1 MRKKYLYLTLVAS
14 LVLSAGVTGQSSDP
28 VVLSYQRNFIRAS
41 MATKIELLNDA
52 SRITN
57 VNMTPLY
64 VESIEFVLDNLP
76 ILGQDAQLVDIASVS
91 ASKLEQYRD
100 ASSVDSLKRLLS
112 SMTDPKVRI
121 SVLNAFSTLAKGR
134 QEDIA
139 FLDSWFIG
147 AVDGTIS
154 GSPTDTRVLSA
165 CATALGK
172 LGASSSFAP
181 LFKAYTSNLDSSVV
195 VASQNA
201 ANMIT
206 EGYSSQI
213 LAIIRD
219 NPVKDVQAALALSTR
234 REDLPNAE
242 RGQIAEAVFVR
253 FSSLEGDDAARQS
266 TKDLVRESMRQLAA
280 LSWSQASPSV
290 VKFFYRVQGEYK
302 NGQPHSDMMLPVI
315 ACMGSMAT
323 NEAAQA
329 LSIFLG
335 LLNSETEQKKTY
347 NEQLLLA
354 VISSLGELGDKTA
367 FDYLLYVGYLE
378 YPETV
383 KQASRDALARLN
395 W

>member
-1 MRKKYLYLTLVAS
+1 MKKKCLYLALFAFLALS
-14 LVLSAGVTGQSSDP
+14 LDAYAQSSDP

-64 VESIEFVLDNLP
+64 VDSIGFVLSNLTV
-76 ILGQDAQLVDIASVS
+76 LGQDAQLVEIASVS
-91 ASKLEQYRD
+91 ASKLAQYRD
-100 ASSVDSLKRLLS
+100 PSAIPSLRKLLATL
-112 SMTDPKVRI
+112 TDPKVRLSVI
-121 SVLNAFSTLAKGR
+121 NAYSVLAKDR
-134 QEDIA
+134 KDDIA
-139 FLDSWFIG
+139 FLDSWFAG
-147 AVDGTIS
+147 AVDLALSGT
-154 GSPTDTRVLSA
+154 PADQRVLSA

-172 LGASSSFAP
+172 LGAASSFLP
-181 LFKAYTSNLDSSVV
+181 LFRASLSNLDSSVV
-195 VASQNA
+195 LASQNA
-201 ANMIT
+201 INQIS
-206 EGYSSQI
+206 EGYTDQI
-213 LAIIRD
+213 LAIIRE
-219 NPVKDVQAALALSTR
+219 NPVKDVQAAFSLSTR
-234 REDLPNAE
+234 REGLTNAE
-242 RGQIAEAVFVR
+242 RGQIAETVFSR
-253 FSSLEGDDAARQS
+253 FAAIEGEEAARQP
-266 TKDLVRESMRQLAA
+266 TKDLVRESMKQLAA
-280 LSWSQASPSV
+280 LSWSQASPAV
-290 VKFFYRVQGEYK
+290 VKYFYRIQGEYK
-302 NGQPHSDMMLPVI
+302 NGQSNSDMLVPVI

-323 NEAAQA
+323 NEASQA

-354 VISSLGELGDKTA
+354 VIKSLGELGDKTA